1 VLLGSQ
7 GVVNALLVNSLLLS
21 LGAAGLSLVAA
32 VLAFSRDERRLG
44 YAAVGMV
51 FAHGPNRRHLPRAVP
66 PVLPP
71 MSGRQAL
78 APCEPRIAAARVAG
92 RVLPRPPAAR
102 SPMEWVCPLPQGA
115 T

>member
-51 FAHGPNRRHLPRAVP
+51 FAMVPIGVIYLVLYRLFFPR
-66 PVLPP
+66 
-71 MSGRQAL
+71 
-78 APCEPRIAAARVAG
+78 
-92 RVLPRPPAAR
+92 
-102 SPMEWVCPLPQGA
+102 
-115 T
+115 